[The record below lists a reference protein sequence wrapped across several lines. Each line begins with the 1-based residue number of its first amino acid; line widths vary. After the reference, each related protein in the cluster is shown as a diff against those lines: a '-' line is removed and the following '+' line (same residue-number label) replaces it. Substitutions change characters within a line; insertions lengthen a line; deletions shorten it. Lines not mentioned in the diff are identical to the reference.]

1 MVCIKKQPYIYYVR
15 LTFKNRHF
23 FRYLTCLLDRGH
35 IKGYQLVINNIKKR
49 KEIVKRYQ
57 AYLDSIENIMS
68 LDDLDIFRQE
78 EADHEETGEPFDR
91 SDDPN
96 FWR

>member
-1 MVCIKKQPYIYYVR
+1 ME
-15 LTFKNRHF
+15 
-23 FRYLTCLLDRGH
+23 
-35 IKGYQLVINNIKKR
+35 KGYQLVINNIKKR

-78 EADHEETGEPFDR
+78 EADHEETGEAPLIGLMTL
-91 SDDPN
+91 N

>member
-1 MVCIKKQPYIYYVR
+1 
-15 LTFKNRHF
+15 
-23 FRYLTCLLDRGH
+23 
-35 IKGYQLVINNIKKR
+35 
-49 KEIVKRYQ
+49 VKRYQ

-78 EADHEETGEPFDR
+78 KDDHEENGEPFDR

>member
-1 MVCIKKQPYIYYVR
+1 MAPFDHR
-15 LTFKNRHF
+15 
-23 FRYLTCLLDRGH
+23 
-35 IKGYQLVINNIKKR
+35 YQLAINNIKKR

-78 EADHEETGEPFDR
+78 EADHVENRKPFDR
-91 SDDPN
+91 ADDPN

>member
-1 MVCIKKQPYIYYVR
+1 MED
-15 LTFKNRHF
+15 FE
-23 FRYLTCLLDRGH
+23 
-35 IKGYQLVINNIKKR
+35 KGYQLAINNIKKR
-49 KEIVKRYQ
+49 KEIVKCYQ

>member
-1 MVCIKKQPYIYYVR
+1 MEMPYKMQ
-15 LTFKNRHF
+15 LHF
-23 FRYLTCLLDRGH
+23 LWQMEDFE
-35 IKGYQLVINNIKKR
+35 KGYQLAINNIKKR

-57 AYLDSIENIMS
+57 AYLDSIENILS

-78 EADHEETGEPFDR
+78 EADHEESGEPFDR

>member
-1 MVCIKKQPYIYYVR
+1 MA
-15 LTFKNRHF
+15 
-23 FRYLTCLLDRGH
+23 
-35 IKGYQLVINNIKKR
+35 INNIKKR

-57 AYLDSIENIMS
+57 AYLDSIENIVS
-68 LDDLDIFRQE
+68 LDDLDIFRKE
-78 EADHEETGEPFDR
+78 EADHEETDEPPFDR

>member
-1 MVCIKKQPYIYYVR
+1 MQ
-15 LTFKNRHF
+15 LHF
-23 FRYLTCLLDRGH
+23 LWQMEDFE
-35 IKGYQLVINNIKKR
+35 KGYQLAINNIKKR
-49 KEIVKRYQ
+49 IEIVKRYQ

>member
-1 MVCIKKQPYIYYVR
+1 M
-15 LTFKNRHF
+15 
-23 FRYLTCLLDRGH
+23 
-35 IKGYQLVINNIKKR
+35 
-49 KEIVKRYQ
+49 KRYQ

-78 EADHEETGEPFDR
+78 KDDHEENGKPFDR